1 MSVNSSAGAKFY
13 FCSVASPTAST
24 SSEYSGLTWTEVK
37 DCETIGEF
45 GDSAGQAT
53 FTGLS
58 DSRVRKFKG
67 AADAGDVAI
76 TFGRDPLDPGQI
88 ALKAAAGTKF
98 NYAFKVALE
107 DAADANDTDSTF
119 YFQAQIMSV
128 KTNVGG
134 ANDVT
139 KLTANLSINSA
150 ILEVASTAVS

>member
-1 MSVNSSAGAKFY
+1 MAVNSSAGAKVY
-13 FCSVASPTAST
+13 LCTTASPSAST
-24 SSEYSGLTWTEVK
+24 SSQYAALTWVEIK
-37 DCETIGEF
+37 NAETIGEF
-45 GDSAGQAT
+45 GDAAGQAT

-67 AADAGDVAI
+67 ANDAGDLSI
-76 TFGRDPLDPGQI
+76 TFGRDPLDQGQI
-88 ALKAAAGTKF
+88 DLKTASDTKF
-98 NYAFKVALE
+98 NYAFKIVLE

-128 KTNVGG
+128 KTNIGG

-150 ILEVASTAVS
+150 IVEVASTAVS